1 MKGKQIASMV
11 CGILSVCW
19 GCGSIFIWVVG
30 VIGIALGIVAFVLS
44 SGLKK
49 AGGYNGM
56 AKAGFICGLIG
67 VILSAI
73 MLIVGIACLACV
85 SCGSWIVNQ

>member
-19 GCGSIFIWVVG
+19 GCAGISIWGG

-73 MLIVGIACLACV
+73 MLIVGIACLAC
-85 SCGSWIVNQ
+85 GSWIVNQ

>member
-19 GCGSIFIWVVG
+19 GCAGISIWGG

-73 MLIVGIACLACV
+73 MLIVGIACLAC
-85 SCGSWIVNQ
+85 GLWIVNQ

>member
-19 GCGSIFIWVVG
+19 GCAGISIWGG

-73 MLIVGIACLACV
+73 MLIVGIACLACA
-85 SCGSWIVNQ
+85 SWIVNQ